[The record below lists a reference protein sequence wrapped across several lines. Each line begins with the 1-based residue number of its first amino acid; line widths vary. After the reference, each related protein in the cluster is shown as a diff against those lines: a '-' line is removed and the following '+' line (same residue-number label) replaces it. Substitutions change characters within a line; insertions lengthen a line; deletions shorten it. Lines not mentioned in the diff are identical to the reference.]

1 LKKVIL
7 LFLTIS
13 LLGCSAEEERT
24 LTGSLDI
31 PEIFHGNFTGETAN
45 FKATI
50 VRSYLKVETTS
61 GEKTINKAELE
72 YFNGHN
78 YYRAELANEELLV
91 LTKANGYVGISYL
104 KVDGSWYIS
113 EYFTED

>member
-1 LKKVIL
+1 MKKLIL

-13 LLGCSAEEERT
+13 LLGCSAEEERM
-24 LTGSLDI
+24 TGSLDI

-45 FKATI
+45 FKAII

-61 GEKTINKAELE
+61 GEKTINTAELE
-72 YFNGHN
+72 YFNGVN

-104 KVDGSWYIS
+104 KSDGSWYIS
-113 EYFTED
+113 EYFTEY